1 MDGEDFGQGGERVA
15 PPVHLEMVSR
25 GRVEVISGVARR
37 RRWSAGEKA
46 QITRESFAPG
56 ASVSDVARRHGMSL
70 GLLHHWRRVVRRS
83 AEEAA
88 QSFVPVVPAEE
99 NDLTGAAARP
109 GEGMIEIAF
118 CGASIR
124 LRGPVDGSAL
134 RAVLAAVRGA

>member
-1 MDGEDFGQGGERVA
+1 MDGEDFGQGGGRAA
-15 PPVHLEMVSR
+15 PAVHLEMVNR

-56 ASVSDVARRHGMSL
+56 ASVSDVARRHAMSL
-70 GLLHHWRRVVRRS
+70 GLLHHWRRLVRRS
-83 AEEAA
+83 ATDVA

-99 NDLTGAAARP
+99 NDFTGSAMGP

-134 RAVLAAVRGA
+134 RTVLAAVRGE